1 MKFKTA
7 LISIVFTLTLLPFS
21 SVHAQTGPGCYVTS
35 PESGTVSYRG
45 PIPTNG
51 ATCASLYPGS
61 SPQQGP
67 TGTGG
72 IDVPNNLPYTPLE
85 PIPGQPTDSKANFCS
100 LLNTLFTILIYLGG
114 MLAVLF
120 LVLGGITYMVSE
132 VVDKRSAARERIKAA
147 LWGLLLLLMSWII
160 LNTINPQLVGACKMV
175 TPTQTGVYY
184 PPAIPSSNA
193 TVESYSRQ
201 CRDMNSNN
209 IPSTI
214 PAGGSVPVGCRI
226 VPSCGNVLR
235 GLGACCDVLL
245 APTADSPGVTCG
257 RAI

>member
-1 MKFKTA
+1 MKFK
-7 LISIVFTLTLLPFS
+7 LIFISVILAAAVAPFS

-51 ATCASLYPGS
+51 GTCSSVYPGS

-72 IDVPNNLPYTPLE
+72 NDVVNNLPYTLLE
-85 PIPGQPTDSKANFCS
+85 PIPGQPQNSNPTFCA
-100 LLNTLFTILIYLGG
+100 LLNTLFTVLIYLGG
-114 MLAVLF
+114 MIAVLF

-160 LNTINPQLVGACKMV
+160 LNTINPQLIGACNMV

-184 PPAIPSSNA
+184 PTPQTLPTGFAAINDC
-193 TVESYSRQ
+193 YS
-201 CRDMNSNN
+201 
-209 IPSTI
+209 
-214 PAGGSVPVGCRI
+214 AGGVPVRSVAAGD
-226 VPSCGNVLR
+226 PLSPEGNLCSSIRRYTPYSAANWNCTQISTVANT
-235 GLGACCDVLL
+235 ACM
-245 APTADSPGVTCG
+245 T
-257 RAI
+257 RK